1 MLLKREN
8 IALKRAIKTG
18 AAVCALTAGLASAAG
33 KIIIDEDTFVTLG
46 VGIRAGATFI
56 EDAAPNGDAY
66 KKDFSVQNVRL
77 YIGGQLA
84 PDWKFTVNTEEIFGE
99 YGVLDAMIQYEP
111 NAYFN
116 VWAGR
121 VLVPADRIEMN
132 GPFYGLSW
140 NQYTT
145 PFYPADND
153 PKGRAGKYNRDDGA
167 VVWGAASKFQYAV
180 GVFNGLSTAANSS
193 DAPLYAMRFA
203 YNFLNMENNPGYYT
217 SSTYYGGLGDILTLG
232 FAVQMQKEGTGSDA
246 ASAKDAEDF
255 LGYSVDALFE
265 KVFRGGSVLTLEGE
279 YKVFET
285 DYKSTEGVE
294 GFALYDGSSIFG
306 TAAFL
311 FPNEIGLGRL
321 QPYVR
326 YTQNSPDEGDS
337 SDLTELG
344 LNYVINGHNLRFNA
358 NVTNGD
364 ASFTGAKSSDAIT
377 TASFGVQFQI

>member
-1 MLLKREN
+1 
-8 IALKRAIKTG
+8 
-18 AAVCALTAGLASAAG
+18 
-33 KIIIDEDTFVTLG
+33 
-46 VGIRAGATFI
+46 
-56 EDAAPNGDAY
+56 
-66 KKDFSVQNVRL
+66 
-77 YIGGQLA
+77 
-84 PDWKFTVNTEEIFGE
+84 
-99 YGVLDAMIQYEP
+99 
-111 NAYFN
+111 
-116 VWAGR
+116 
-121 VLVPADRIEMN
+121 
-132 GPFYGLSW
+132 
-140 NQYTT
+140 
-145 PFYPADND
+145 
-153 PKGRAGKYNRDDGA
+153 
-167 VVWGAASKFQYAV
+167 
-180 GVFNGLSTAANSS
+180 
-193 DAPLYAMRFA
+193 
-203 YNFLNMENNPGYYT
+203 
-217 SSTYYGGLGDILTLG
+217 
-232 FAVQMQKEGTGSDA
+232 MQKEGTGSDA